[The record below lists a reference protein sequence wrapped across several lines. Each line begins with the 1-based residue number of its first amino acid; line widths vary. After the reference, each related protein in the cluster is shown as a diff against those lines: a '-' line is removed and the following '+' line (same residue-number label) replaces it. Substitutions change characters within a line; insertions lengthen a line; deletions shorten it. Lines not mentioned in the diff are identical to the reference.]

1 MPVSGTSTNADE
13 EARVRKEAEERAQRE
28 RELDW
33 ARHRKDAEEQAGKKE
48 RLLQMQMVDQLKKA
62 RQDADASA
70 RRILADAQAKAKE
83 MLDNAKPPA
92 APVDEKKK
100 AEEDAKNAI
109 LLKPV
114 NAGGGD
120 DAIDPKSLGL
130 APSMSVDTNLISHAN
145 ELTKK
150 ADARHD
156 KFEDQHEIDCK
167 GPICGGKNGKVTA
180 EGH

>member
-1 MPVSGTSTNADE
+1 VAGTTASGSDDPTA
-13 EARVRKEAEERAQRE
+13 RKEAEERAQRE

-62 RQDADASA
+62 RLDADNSA
-70 RRILADAQAKAKE
+70 KRILADAQAKAKE

-100 AEEDAKNAI
+100 AEHDAKNSI

-114 NAGGGD
+114 NGGGD
-120 DAIDPKSLGL
+120 DGIDPHSLGL
-130 APSMSVDTNLISHAN
+130 APTMSVDTNLISKGL

-167 GPICGGKNGKVTA
+167 GPICAKGGGKVNA
-180 EGH
+180 EAHM